1 MRRFSHWT
9 WRYIQDRLGVIM
21 YERSNPDS
29 PWLTA
34 YMIELLDCW
43 LGPGDIGLEFGSGRS
58 TIWFANRIG
67 RLTSVEHDAQWYENV
82 RARLETQRLLE
93 RVDYRLCQ
101 DGVRETAD
109 TSYVAVAREFTPNS
123 LDFVLVDGRCRD
135 HCALACMDN
144 LKPGG
149 ILIIDNINW
158 YVPRNPK
165 PRAPDSRG
173 VSDGWASAEWKA
185 VSEQLESWRLVWT
198 TNGVSDTALW
208 VKPCL

>member
-1 MRRFSHWT
+1 MRRISHWT
-9 WRYIQDRLGVIM
+9 WRYIWDRIAVM
-21 YERSNPDS
+21 RYERANPEA

-34 YMIELLDCW
+34 NMIEFLDGW
-43 LGPGDIGLEFGSGRS
+43 LGPGDMGLEFGSGRS
-58 TIWFANRIG
+58 TVWFANRVG
-67 RLTSVEHDAQWYENV
+67 RLTSVEHNAEWYENV
-82 RARLETQRLLE
+82 RAMLGARGLSE
-93 RVDYRLCQ
+93 RVDYRLCE

-109 TSYVAVAREFTPNS
+109 TSYVAVTEEFGPNS

-135 HCALACMDN
+135 HCASACMGK

-149 ILIIDNINW
+149 ILVIDNINW

-165 PRAPDSRG
+165 PRAPDSRDF
-173 VSDGWASAEWKA
+173 SDGWASAEWKT
-185 VSEQLESWRLVWT
+185 VSGRLESWRLVWT

>member
-1 MRRFSHWT
+1 MRRVSHWT
-9 WRYIQDRLGVIM
+9 CRYIRDRVAVML
-21 YERSNPDS
+21 YERAHPEA

-34 YMIELLDCW
+34 NMIGFLDGW
-43 LGPGDIGLEFGSGRS
+43 LRPTDIGLEFGSGRS
-58 TIWFANRIG
+58 TAWFANRVG
-67 RLTSVEHDAQWYENV
+67 RLTSVEHNAEWYENV
-82 RARLETQRLLE
+82 RAMLGTRGLSG
-93 RVDYRLCQ
+93 RVDYRLCR
-101 DGVRETAD
+101 DGVRDMAD
-109 TSYVAVAREFTPNS
+109 TSYVAVAEEFGPNS

-135 HCALACMDN
+135 HCASACMGK

-173 VSDGWASAEWKA
+173 FSDGWASADWKA
-185 VSEQLESWRLVWT
+185 VSGQLESWRLVWT